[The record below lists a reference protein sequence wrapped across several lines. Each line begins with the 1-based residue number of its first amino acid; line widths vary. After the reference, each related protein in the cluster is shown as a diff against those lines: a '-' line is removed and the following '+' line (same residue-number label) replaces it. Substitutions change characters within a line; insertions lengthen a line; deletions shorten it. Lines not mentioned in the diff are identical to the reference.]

1 MSDCICGVSKPY
13 VAQLVKSISA
23 LSSSLATDPVASFI
37 STINKYVYVSARLA
51 AGESKLMMGVQPLHC
66 LSFCRTIMLSLRCHS
81 KDCPKRRILK
91 TKKSQIGFRISSL
104 RISANIRYHYLQELF
119 RLPISTLDCLP
130 PGQTTAIIT
139 VTANILQ
146 IGISERLSSLIQAA
160 SVISIAVI
168 IGCCFSWQLTLVT
181 SSGLLAIA
189 IWYSILTPLS
199 AKRHAG
205 VQKLEREAAGF
216 TADALSSIKM
226 IAACG
231 SETKVALRYGA
242 HVDKIST
249 TSRAMSLVSAL
260 QHAPGLSSVVI
271 TEQDVLTFRSFLYH
285 LCYFCP
291 LLLVRSG
298 PLSRPQVRQC

>member
-1 MSDCICGVSKPY
+1 MFS
-13 VAQLVKSISA
+13 
-23 LSSSLATDPVASFI
+23 
-37 STINKYVYVSARLA
+37 
-51 AGESKLMMGVQPLHC
+51 LHC
-66 LSFCRTIMLSLRCHS
+66 YSKGCLQGRFLRT
-81 KDCPKRRILK
+81 KR
-91 TKKSQIGFRISSL
+91 SQIGFRISSL

-119 RLPISTLDCLP
+119 RLPISTLDCVP

-146 IGISERLSSLIQAA
+146 IGISERLSSLIQAV

-181 SSGLLAIA
+181 SSGLVAIA
-189 IWYSILTPLS
+189 IWYSVLTPLS

-216 TADALSSIKM
+216 TADALSSMKM

-231 SETKVALRYGA
+231 SETKVTQRYGA
-242 HVDKIST
+242 HVDRIST
-249 TSRAMSLVSAL
+249 TSQAMSLVSAL
-260 QHAPGLSSVVI
+260 QHAPGLFSIAS
-271 TEQDVLTFRSFLYH
+271 TEQVGLTFRSLLYH

-298 PLSRPQVRQC
+298 PLSRSQVC

>member
-1 MSDCICGVSKPY
+1 MI
-13 VAQLVKSISA
+13 
-23 LSSSLATDPVASFI
+23 T
-37 STINKYVYVSARLA
+37 
-51 AGESKLMMGVQPLHC
+51 VQSLHC
-66 LSFCRTIMLSLRCHS
+66 LSLCRTIIFSLHRYS
-81 KDCPKRRILK
+81 KGRLKRRIPQTK
-91 TKKSQIGFRISSL
+91 TSQIGFRISSL
-104 RISANIRYHYLQELF
+104 RISASIRYHYLQELF

-146 IGISERLSSLIQAA
+146 IGISERLSSLIQAI

-168 IGCCFSWQLTLVT
+168 IGCCFSWELTLVT
-181 SSGLLAIA
+181 SSGLLAIT
-189 IWYSILTPLS
+189 IWYSVLTPLS
-199 AKRHAG
+199 ARRHAK

-231 SETKVALRYGA
+231 SETKVAKRYKI
-242 HVDKIST
+242 HVDKISS

-260 QHAPGLSSVVI
+260 QHAPGLSSVASTANI
-271 TEQDVLTFRSFLYH
+271 VLTFGSLLHH

-291 LLLVRSG
+291 LFLVRSG
-298 PLSRPQVRQC
+298 PLPRSEVC